1 MDMNAVVVSED
12 ALLNEQFTR
21 FTDRWDKTSRRIS
34 QETGISVLTNV
45 SEFITKI
52 PKGYSFHSGWSG
64 LVDLTLEGRALADST
79 MAQLFD
85 SLAAQQLLSQI
96 RILQLKN
103 NKIHHLAII
112 SLLNGKY
119 HSSHTYIHIHTFIHI
134 HPYTHYHTLCTRPI
148 PSGKPGSYR
157 LLL

>member
-1 MDMNAVVVSED
+1 MNMDMNAVVVSED

-21 FTDRWDKTSRRIS
+21 FIDRWDKTSRRIS
-34 QETGISVLTNV
+34 QEHGSSVLTTA

-52 PKGYSFHSGWSG
+52 SKGYSFHSGWSG
-64 LVDLTLEGRALADST
+64 LVDLTLEGRALADNI

-112 SLLNGKY
+112 ALLNGKKKNHNNK
-119 HSSHTYIHIHTFIHI
+119 HSYIHTYIQQNLLSHR
-134 HPYTHYHTLCTRPI
+134 YHTLHQVY
-148 PSGKPGSYR
+148 SQ
-157 LLL
+157 